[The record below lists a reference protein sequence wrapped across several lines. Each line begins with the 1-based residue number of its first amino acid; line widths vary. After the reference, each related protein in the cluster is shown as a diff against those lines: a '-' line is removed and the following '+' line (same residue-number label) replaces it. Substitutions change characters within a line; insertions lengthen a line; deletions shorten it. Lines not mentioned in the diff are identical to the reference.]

1 MNIQTEKIAIAKM
14 ILDTDDPAIL
24 ESIKNLLK
32 KEAETDFW
40 NTLSIKEKEDIEKGI
55 TEIENSDTV
64 DYVEYMRKHR

>member
-14 ILDTDDPAIL
+14 ILDIDDPAIL

-55 TEIENSDTV
+55 TEIENCDTV
-64 DYVEYMRKHR
+64 EYVEYMRKHR

>member
-40 NTLSIKEKEDIEKGI
+40 NTLSIEEKEDIEKGI
-55 TEIENSDTV
+55 TEIDNSDTV